1 MKIIAIASRKGGV
14 GKTTTAGHLAV
25 QAERSGLAPVGLMD
39 IDPQGNLSDWWNAR
53 PVASPLYVRFALA
66 RLGEEIANL
75 SKQGLTYLIVDTPPS
90 VNSEVGDLIALSE
103 LVVIPT
109 RPGPHDLRSIGAT
122 IDLVER
128 LGKPLVFVVNAAVA
142 NARITNETLA
152 LLSRHGHLAPTVIHQ
167 RVAFASSMTD
177 GRTVMELAP
186 KSPGSEEIERLW
198 SYLHQRIAG
207 AGPPTALTLGAP
219 PAAAEA
225 RVALSAR

>member
-14 GKTTTAGHLAV
+14 GKTTLAGNLAV
-25 QAERSGLAPVGLMD
+25 AAERAGQGPVGLMD

-53 PVASPLYVRFALA
+53 PVATPLYVRIPLGRLA
-66 RLGEEIANL
+66 DEIDNL
-75 SKQGLTYLIVDTPPS
+75 RTQGLNYLIVDTPPT
-90 VNSEVGDLIALSE
+90 VNADVGDLIGLSE

-122 IDLVER
+122 IELAER

-152 LLSRHGHLAPTVIHQ
+152 LLSRHGHLAPTVVHQ

-186 KSPGSEEIERLW
+186 KSPGSEEIESLW

-207 AGPPTALTLGAP
+207 ARPTTALGLGT
-219 PAAAEA
+219 PAAAPQIRA
-225 RVALSAR
+225 ALTSR